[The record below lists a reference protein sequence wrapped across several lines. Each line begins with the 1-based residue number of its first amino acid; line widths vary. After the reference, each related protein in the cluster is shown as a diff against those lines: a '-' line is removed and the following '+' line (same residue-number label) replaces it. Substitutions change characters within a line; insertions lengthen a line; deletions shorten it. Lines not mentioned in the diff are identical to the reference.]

1 MSTSSWP
8 DSLKTWVQSCLGQ
21 LQDSNR
27 EEGQKE
33 LKELIRRSHDDG
45 SLWTRDWTQAKL
57 QALQPKSFKR
67 KSFDSTPA
75 QPLSKKA
82 KKAAAL
88 VSSYKFVPAASETN
102 ERLAL
107 RARRFEREHDIER
120 KKQAGLLPEHEY
132 SRHVNHQMAPTT
144 TSMDNDHGM
153 QGLTNTSFSFSRT
166 VGGKSGHQ
174 ARRRFL
180 NAHAGDDDN
189 SGDFGAAGS
198 WDKHNIVGTSEKVF
212 KNYLRLTSEPDPKDI
227 RPYRVLVHAFA
238 EISRKWKLEPNYPWV
253 CDQFKSLRQDLT
265 VQRIKNEFTVQ
276 VYEMHARIA
285 LESADLVEYNQ
296 CQSALRTL
304 YEMGLPGKKEEFLA
318 YRILYLV
325 HVRNRS
331 DMNRLMSTL
340 TPQMKEH
347 EAVKHALEV
356 QRAMA
361 TSNYHA
367 FFILFANAPN
377 MGAYIM
383 DHFIERARLEAL
395 CIMSKSYKTLPLSF
409 IVRQLGF
416 DDAAAVHEFL
426 QANGADFYMPV
437 ERGAEEASPI
447 VDMGSAKGPLLAKF
461 EEKNRRVAIQGSI

>member
-1 MSTSSWP
+1 MSANTWP
-8 DSLKTWVQSCLGQ
+8 ESLKTWVQSCLGQ

-27 EEGQKE
+27 DEGQKE
-33 LKELIRRSHDDG
+33 LKEMIRRSHEDG
-45 SLWTRDWTQAKL
+45 SLWTRDWTKAKL

-67 KSFDSTPA
+67 KNFDSTPIQ

-82 KKAAAL
+82 KKAAL
-88 VSSYKFVPAASETN
+88 SSSYTFVPPSSETN

-132 SRHVNHQMAPTT
+132 SRHVNQADTA
-144 TSMDNDHGM
+144 SAMDHDHGM
-153 QGLTNTSFSFSRT
+153 QGLTNTSFSFSRPMN
-166 VGGKSGHQ
+166 GKSGHQ
-174 ARRRFL
+174 ARRKFL
-180 NAHAGDDDN
+180 NSHAGDDEN
-189 SGDFGAAGS
+189 GGDFGAGSS
-198 WDKHNIVGTSEKVF
+198 WDKHNIVGTSEKLF
-212 KNYLRLTSEPDPKDI
+212 KNYLRLTSEPDPRDI
-227 RPYRVLVHAFA
+227 RPYRVLVHALA
-238 EISRKWKLEPNYPWV
+238 EISRKWKAESNYIWV

-265 VQRIKNEFTVQ
+265 VQRIKNDFTVQ

-296 CQSALRTL
+296 CQSTLKTL

-347 EAVKHALEV
+347 PAVKHSLEV

-395 CIMSKSYKTLPLSF
+395 CIMSKSYKSLPLLF

-416 DDAAAVHEFL
+416 EDTAAAHEFL
-426 QANGADFYMPV
+426 KSNGGAFYTPV
-437 ERGAEEASPI
+437 SQGDEGGGRA
-447 VDMGSAKGPLLAKF
+447 VDMGNARGPLLAKL
-461 EEKNRRVAIQGSI
+461 EENNRRVAIKGAI